1 MSSED
6 QTVEPHKYSL
16 VEPIPFRTLSPSQ
29 PDRFLT
35 MIQGVKK
42 KSFQQI
48 KRCTVQCIYEGK
60 KTAGTRSN
68 SGNRPPPKKNKI
80 GSYGALASIQYGVG
94 GRGIP
99 QNKLVCESSLP
110 AEW

>member
-68 SGNRPPPKKNKI
+68 SGNRPPPQKKT
-80 GSYGALASIQYGVG
+80 
-94 GRGIP
+94 
-99 QNKLVCESSLP
+99 KLDLMGHWQ
-110 AEW
+110 AYNTG